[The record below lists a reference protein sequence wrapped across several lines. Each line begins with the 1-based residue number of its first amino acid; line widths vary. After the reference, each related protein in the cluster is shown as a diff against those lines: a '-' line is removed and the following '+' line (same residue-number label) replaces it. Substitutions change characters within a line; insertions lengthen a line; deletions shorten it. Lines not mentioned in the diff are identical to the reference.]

1 MYSGAKGA
9 EASRPIWNGGIPAS
23 APGTAGADTLCQP
36 LARLRA
42 GAGMPPFHTYFA
54 GREASPLG
62 SAPYSCG
69 HKKAVPEGDPAQAL
83 IGYFGIIAYLTI
95 TLWVRRPTVTM

>member
-1 MYSGAKGA
+1 MYGGAKGR
-9 EASRPIWNGGIPAS
+9 RPPGLRERRHSGLRPGI
-23 APGTAGADTLCQP
+23 AGADTICQP

>member
-42 GAGMPPFHTYFA
+42 G
-54 GREASPLG
+54 GRN
-62 SAPYSCG
+62 AP
-69 HKKAVPEGDPAQAL
+69 VPYVL
-83 IGYFGIIAYLTI
+83 
-95 TLWVRRPTVTM
+95 RRPGGLRSISSGGSLAGFQQRHLAAGAVEYGAECA

>member
-1 MYSGAKGA
+1 MYGGAKGR
-9 EASRPIWNGGIPAS
+9 RPPGLRERRHSGLRPGI
-23 APGTAGADTLCQP
+23 AGADTLCQP

-42 GAGMPPFHTYFA
+42 GARMPPFHTYFA

-69 HKKAVPEGDPAQAL
+69 HKKSCAGGESGT
-83 IGYFGIIAYLTI
+83 GFGMYRGIIAYLTI

>member
-42 GAGMPPFHTYFA
+42 GAGMPPFHTY
-54 GREASPLG
+54 
-62 SAPYSCG
+62 SAPL
-69 HKKAVPEGDPAQAL
+69 AARFAL
-83 IGYFGIIAYLTI
+83 ALPGLSWGSGFGLAS
-95 TLWVRRPTVTM
+95 RRFG

>member
-23 APGTAGADTLCQP
+23 ASGTAGANTLCQP

-42 GAGMPPFHTYFA
+42 GAGMPPFHTYSA
-54 GREASPLG
+54 PLG
-62 SAPYSCG
+62 C
-69 HKKAVPEGDPAQAL
+69 AVR
-83 IGYFGIIAYLTI
+83 FGASRL
-95 TLWVRRPTVTM
+95 VGGVTVWTCRVGAR